1 LYVINF
7 RHEQIDILDPLKGKY
22 KVRTS
27 NTSAT
32 AYHNKIGKTLLQ
44 GLYKIFSILTSN
56 RMPDF
61 SNYTRYLYPTPQQAD
76 GSNDCLF
83 YVMSFLEKYNAD
95 ERELNFN
102 SLVIS

>member
-1 LYVINF
+1 
-7 RHEQIDILDPLKGKY
+7 
-22 KVRTS
+22 
-27 NTSAT
+27 
-32 AYHNKIGKTLLQ
+32 
-44 GLYKIFSILTSN
+44 
-56 RMPDF
+56 MPDF